1 MYAGAGPAAD
11 AGPAGAAA
19 EPRRGRDKDGRRE
32 HHSGRSHRKAAP
44 SRSRAKAQRNPVE
57 SKEDSKGDQIGMS
70 VNSKL
75 KRRRKVDRG
84 RRQAKVV
91 AETHFVN
98 TEGAYVWRDLDLQDS
113 GELVVPEGEFPIE
126 EIWGWE
132 RLKETGADAQGAQE
146 VAGLMEYQAEG
157 ATAGGEEPEEDPGAA
172 AGDGASAEEDA
183 VDEVAGADSPEP
195 DGGDGEEGEEAAEEA
210 AEEGEAKGADAPDEE
225 VEPAEQEGSGA
236 EEADGPAG
244 DEEERTAAEEAP
256 DAAAG
261 EGGEGTAHAEPDVKA
276 EEEEE
281 KEEAAAKPAAGAEPV
296 PEEEDAAGKP
306 AEAEAKPPAEAKV
319 PEREARP
326 DDGLDFFNQNLK
338 SLGTG
343 EDVRGKKGKAKD
355 FDAILTE
362 QAIRAK
368 GLHRETV
375 TKSREEEIFEKL
387 VKSDDELSERG
398 LQIGDVAPSA
408 KRRKSRARSK
418 APPKVAEP
426 KPNVQ
431 SVFED

>member
-11 AGPAGAAA
+11 AGPAA
-19 EPRRGRDKDGRRE
+19 EPRHGRDKDGRRE
-32 HHSGRSHRKAAP
+32 HHSRSHHKAAP

-132 RLKETGADAQGAQE
+132 RLEETGADARGAQE

-157 ATAGGEEPEEDPGAA
+157 ATGGGEEPGEDPGAA
-172 AGDGASAEEDA
+172 AGDGASAAEDA
-183 VDEVAGADSPEP
+183 AEEVAGADPPGP
-195 DGGDGEEGEEAAEEA
+195 DGSDGAAEEA
-210 AEEGEAKGADAPDEE
+210 EEVADEGEAKGTDVPDEE

-236 EEADGPAG
+236 EEADGAAG
-244 DEEERTAAEEAP
+244 DEEERAAAEEAR

-261 EGGEGTAHAEPDVKA
+261 EEGEGTAHAEPDGDVEA
-276 EEEEE
+276 QE
-281 KEEAAAKPAAGAEPV
+281 KEEAATKPAAGAEPV
-296 PEEEDAAGKP
+296 PEEEDGAGKP
-306 AEAEAKPPAEAKV
+306 AEAEAKPPAEAKA
-319 PEREARP
+319 PEREAKP

-343 EDVRGKKGKAKD
+343 EDLRGKKGKAKD

-398 LQIGDVAPSA
+398 LQIGDAAPSA
-408 KRRKSRARSK
+408 KRRRSRARSK